1 MKNCDECW
9 DIETALLRGSDA
21 LIVIKTGAGGTVNG
35 YMDKYKKLA
44 EYIHHRTG
52 YAVLT
57 VDNPVG
63 ADKEENFEV
72 TMTAAEFANDVT
84 EAAGGGEVPVY
95 YIGFSL
101 GASLGA
107 MYGWQYPYI
116 RKMLLINP
124 PLMINWHRQR
134 NGLEQFDGEQAVVAI
149 GSSDPSYQFAGLID
163 CIDNPCVEKT
173 ILYDTGHNLSVDMN
187 AIIFGMLFS
196 KQGDMP

>member
-84 EAAGGGEVPVY
+84 EAAGGGEV
-95 YIGFSL
+95 
-101 GASLGA
+101 
-107 MYGWQYPYI
+107 
-116 RKMLLINP
+116 
-124 PLMINWHRQR
+124 
-134 NGLEQFDGEQAVVAI
+134 
-149 GSSDPSYQFAGLID
+149 
-163 CIDNPCVEKT
+163 
-173 ILYDTGHNLSVDMN
+173 ILVFL
-187 AIIFGMLFS
+187 
-196 KQGDMP
+196 